1 MTSSQGRKK
10 IKVLFSIYGLDGGGA
25 ERVVATLVNHLD
37 RDRFEPMLALLH
49 EGGRCLGEVHPDV
62 RVFELSR
69 DLPSREMNLLAR
81 PPPKWARGPEGRI
94 DPSSTRFHFLGGDTS
109 QGSFNGKVD
118 RPGGFARGHRRIRE
132 AVGGYLWA
140 DRNKTLLPGPLED
153 LGIWMNTRHHARR
166 LQPVFDAL
174 LCQEQPDAVLSHLL
188 LANTLA
194 LNSGACADI
203 FTAVCLHNT
212 PTDNQARVEYKRSP
226 LERADA
232 VVTVSTAIG
241 RMLKEKHGGAKV
253 RVIHNPHDLR
263 HIQELSR
270 EPVSHPWFV
279 HKEMPVIAGIG
290 RLCTQKNFAL
300 LLEAVS
306 AINRKREVPVRLV
319 IFGEGPERSRLARLI
334 RKRGQQDRI
343 LLMGWVPNPFQYLA
357 RCDLLALTSQWE
369 GLPNTL
375 IEAMACG
382 VPVVSTNCESGPE
395 EILQGGACGQLVECG
410 DQAGLEEAIQSV
422 LRDPRKAADL
432 RERGR
437 ERAGAFDVSVVLP
450 QYETLILEGIE
461 RKRREG

>member
-1 MTSSQGRKK
+1 MDALGKNR
-10 IKVLFSIYGLDGGGA
+10 IKVLFTIYGLDGGGA
-25 ERVVATLVNHLD
+25 ERVVVTLVNHLD
-37 RDRFEPMLALLH
+37 RNRFQPMLALLH
-49 EGGRCLGEVHPDV
+49 EGGRCREEVRPDV
-62 RVFELSR
+62 RVFDLYRELSLR
-69 DLPSREMNLLAR
+69 GRKPPAR
-81 PPPKWARGPEGRI
+81 TSAEGEEKTERRG
-94 DPSSTRFHFLGGDTS
+94 
-109 QGSFNGKVD
+109 
-118 RPGGFARGHRRIRE
+118 IRE